1 MGEKEAEWQKRVADA
16 EEFVEKTI
24 KRHGK
29 KADAEKVG
37 DKVAV

>member
-1 MGEKEAEWQKRVADA
+1 MAEAEELVK
-16 EEFVEKTI
+16 KTI